1 MTSQH
6 ALVVHITSDTAS
18 DWQMALRNLQNLVRD
33 SSVSTPPEEMQVVI
47 NGPAVR
53 FLLDSSPD
61 APKITKMLTVGVTV
75 SVCSNSLSLF
85 DHDPSSVT
93 EGVTIVTSGVA
104 EVVRAQQQ
112 GKNYLQL
119 P

>member
-1 MTSQH
+1 MTTQH
-6 ALVVHITSDTAS
+6 ALVIHITSDTAS

-33 SSVSTPPEEMQVVI
+33 SSVSTPPEGMQVVV

-53 FLLDSSPD
+53 FLLASSPD
-61 APKITKMLTVGVTV
+61 AHKITKMLQANVTV

-85 DHDPSSVT
+85 DHDPSTVT
-93 EGVTIVTSGVA
+93 EGITIVNSGVA

-112 GKNYLQL
+112 GKNYVQL

>member
-1 MTSQH
+1 MSGQQP
-6 ALVVHITSDTAS
+6 LVVHITSDTVS

-33 SSVSTPPEEMQVVI
+33 SSVSTPPAEMQVVV

-53 FLLDSSPD
+53 FLLASSPD
-61 APKITKMLTVGVTV
+61 APKITKMLTAGVTV

-85 DHDPSSVT
+85 DHDPTAVT
-93 EGVTIVTSGVA
+93 EGVTIVNSGVA

-112 GKNYLQL
+112 GTHYLKL